1 MKLII
6 ALVLT
11 VGLNSCSKVDLYA
24 PSIEPANN
32 EIESVYVAPRKA
44 SMSQDSKITLVN
56 PIPRDEAVL
65 RLRIVWPKES
75 ENE

>member
-1 MKLII
+1 MRLII
-6 ALVLT
+6 AFVSAF
-11 VGLNSCSKVDLYA
+11 GLSGCSKVDLYT
-24 PSIEPANN
+24 PQLESPDSQ
-32 EIESVYVAPRKA
+32 IESFYIAPKKA
-44 SMSQDSKITLVN
+44 SMQQISQITLVN